1 MPQVASIWERPVR
14 ISHCRPRCRR
24 REEARKVAGN
34 EEGAPVLSESFPYTE
49 CPACGREIEI
59 RQNDPHF
66 FEARFRAKGGAH
78 ATGAG
83 DAAKIPGR
91 CEVCGGLLSRS
102 GRGEARGPRVPA
114 VLPADEPGR
123 AAAPAGADALP
134 GKPAGAGTFFGLGLL
149 GWGLLAGGFCALV
162 LCLLVGGVA
171 VLALVHRPHHAA
183 APQHGTPPPATQFP
197 GLLGYWALDEGQGDR
212 AADSSGNGPGA
223 TVVNGRW
230 AEGVRGKALH
240 LSGAGSY
247 LDYGDSPRLS
257 FAARAPFTLAFWV
270 RTGRARGTLL
280 SQRHHAEGGP
290 VIDVLLDA
298 GHVTAQ
304 VRQDGNDFAAPLTLK
319 GGRVGDSAWHHVAL
333 TRNGD
338 TLELFLDGASQGL
351 ARGGAGGGA
360 ITTDWRALGAERYW
374 AARHAAFGDPT
385 FEGDLDE
392 LCIFGRALRPGEVR
406 ALAGR

>member
-1 MPQVASIWERPVR
+1 
-14 ISHCRPRCRR
+14 
-24 REEARKVAGN
+24 
-34 EEGAPVLSESFPYTE
+34 
-49 CPACGREIEI
+49 
-59 RQNDPHF
+59 
-66 FEARFRAKGGAH
+66 
-78 ATGAG
+78 
-83 DAAKIPGR
+83 
-91 CEVCGGLLSRS
+91 
-102 GRGEARGPRVPA
+102 

-123 AAAPAGADALP
+123 VPAPPAPDGGTRAATHAGYNAGH
-134 GKPAGAGTFFGLGLL
+134 GKPPGAATFLGLGLL

-162 LCLLVGGVA
+162 LCLLLGVVA
-171 VLALVHRPHHAA
+171 LLALVHRPHPAA

-197 GLLGYWALDEGQGDR
+197 GLLGYWALDEGRGDR
-212 AADSSGNGPGA
+212 AADSSGNGLGA

-230 AEGVRGKALH
+230 TDGVRGKALH

-257 FAARAPFTLAFWV
+257 FAAGTPFTLAFWA
-270 RTGRARGTLL
+270 RTGRTRGTLL

-304 VRQDGNDFAAPLTLK
+304 VRQDGSDFAAPVTLK
-319 GGRVGDSAWHHVAL
+319 GGRVGDGAWHHVAL
-333 TRNGD
+333 TRDGD
-338 TLELFLDGASQGL
+338 TLELFLDGASQG
-351 ARGGAGGGA
+351 RSRGAGAGGA

-374 AARHAAFGDPT
+374 AAGHAAFGDPT

-392 LCIFGRALRPGEVR
+392 LCAFGRALGADEVR